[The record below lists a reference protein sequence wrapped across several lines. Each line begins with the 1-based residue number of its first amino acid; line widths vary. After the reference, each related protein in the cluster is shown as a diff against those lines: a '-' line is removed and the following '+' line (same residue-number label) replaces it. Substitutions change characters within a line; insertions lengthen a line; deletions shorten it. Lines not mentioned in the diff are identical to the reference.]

1 MQGVQPGG
9 NVQTWTER
17 VRRFA
22 TGAIPHTQIP
32 VWVVALFCVGVGGG
46 LLLPVGPDASG
57 SQIESSFRTAVN
69 DDEGPPS
76 NDGDGIKSLDCS
88 RKLIV
93 SNSNWTCKLER
104 EIALFPDA
112 SGVYEV
118 AVEADGCWTATLNE
132 AESDNEAQVIG
143 TDFDGCIR

>member
-1 MQGVQPGG
+1 MRGDD
-9 NVQTWTER
+9 QTWMER

-22 TGAIPHTQIP
+22 GKAIPHTQIP

-46 LLLPVGPDASG
+46 LLLPVGPGVSG
-57 SQIESSFRTAVN
+57 DQIEGSFRTALN

-76 NDGDGIKSLDCS
+76 NEGDGIKSLDCS

-112 SGVYEV
+112 SGVYDI
-118 AVEADGCWTATLNE
+118 AVEADGCWTATLDE

-143 TDFDGCIR
+143 TDFEGCVS